1 MSKYSIISNTS
12 GVVLSMNHDA
22 LAFRVARELSAERQE
37 TLFVYYKDR
46 FMGEVTPDGREIKEN
61 MTIAEEV

>member
-22 LAFRVARELSAERQE
+22 LAFRVARDLAKERGE
-37 TLFVYYKDR
+37 MLFVYYGDR
-46 FMGEVTPDGREIKEN
+46 YMGEVTPDGREIKEVI
-61 MTIAEEV
+61 TVEEV